1 MRESLIR
8 EKREVD
14 KVNKA
19 LIGLVLAGGQSR
31 RMGQDKALMRYQG
44 ATLIE
49 HASSLLKAAG
59 CDEVLISRNAPNFLN
74 DKIDDAG
81 PLGGVHAALEVLCNS
96 NAGKGSAIEL
106 LVLPV
111 DMPQMTPQ
119 LLKALVSAGRE
130 AQRSVYVENRFL
142 PFYLSVMHNTN
153 AMLTHY
159 LVDQNKRRVVGFLET
174 LDAVALEEAN
184 FTRTKR
190 VNGDQEKQSDEI
202 TRVNEAQWLNVNT
215 PDDWPDDK

>member
-1 MRESLIR
+1 MIR
-8 EKREVD
+8 EKHKVD
-14 KVNKA
+14 KVNKT

-44 ATLIE
+44 STLIE

-59 CDEVLISRNAPNFLN
+59 CDEVLISRNASNFLN

-81 PLGGVHAALEVLCNS
+81 PLGGVHAALDVLCNS

-119 LLKALVSAGRE
+119 LLKTLVSAGRE
-130 AQRSVYVENRFL
+130 AQRSVYVKNRFL

-159 LVDQNKRRVVGFLET
+159 LVEQNERRVVGFLES
-174 LDAVALEEAN
+174 LEAIALEEAN
-184 FTRTKR
+184 LARPKR
-190 VNGDQEKQSDEI
+190 VNGVQEKQNEKI
-202 TRVNEAQWLNVNT
+202 TRMDEAQWLNVNT
-215 PDDWPDDK
+215 PGDWPDDI